1 MCNEM
6 AACRNYPY
14 VSRCLCFP
22 WSPPRPRDADH
33 ERALVIN
40 NGVIISDGV
49 NCMLQSLDH
58 TIFLDEL
65 IRGGN
70 AMYKVEILERK
81 RLEKGLSYTEIAEKL
96 GIHKVTVSRTLKGMT
111 MKPRTVKL
119 LADYLSVEMEGIV
132 Q

>member
-1 MCNEM
+1 
-6 AACRNYPY
+6 
-14 VSRCLCFP
+14 
-22 WSPPRPRDADH
+22 
-33 ERALVIN
+33 
-40 NGVIISDGV
+40 
-49 NCMLQSLDH
+49 
-58 TIFLDEL
+58 
-65 IRGGN
+65 
-70 AMYKVEILERK
+70 MYKVEVLEKK